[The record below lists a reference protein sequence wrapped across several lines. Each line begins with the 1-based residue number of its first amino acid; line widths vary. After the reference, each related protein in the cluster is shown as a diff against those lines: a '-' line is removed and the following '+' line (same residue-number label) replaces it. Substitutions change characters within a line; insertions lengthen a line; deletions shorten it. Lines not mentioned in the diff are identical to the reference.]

1 MDFFSSG
8 LGLTLAQDER
18 TNWSPLLGALRRKG
32 MNEPFEGTLEELFA
46 QNMMPSG
53 PSIQDLQASF
63 AQYGPNRGPAG
74 ERPGLGQ
81 YHWDSPAMQR
91 YRQLYPSLHPGTS
104 LQTAG
109 PNMLGTSASPGAW
122 FPSTQQSYGAL
133 GSAPAN
139 TTIGGNPT
147 GLGFAP
153 SPQLGS
159 NAAFG
164 FSGSPTNQL
173 GGF

>member
-1 MDFFSSG
+1 MDFSSSG
-8 LGLTLAQDER
+8 LGRTLAQDER
-18 TNWSPLLGALRRKG
+18 ANWSPLLGALRRKG
-32 MNEPFEGTLEELFA
+32 N
-46 QNMMPSG
+46 
-53 PSIQDLQASF
+53 
-63 AQYGPNRGPAG
+63 
-74 ERPGLGQ
+74 RPGLGQ
-81 YHWDSPAMQR
+81 SHWDSPALQR
-91 YRQLYPSLHPGTS
+91 SRLLYPSLHPGTS
-104 LQTAG
+104 LQTIHGG
-109 PNMLGTSASPGAW
+109 PNVLGTSSSPGAW
-122 FPSTQQSYGAL
+122 FPSTQQSYGSL

>member
-1 MDFFSSG
+1 MDFSSSG

-18 TNWSPLLGALRRKG
+18 ANWSPLLGALRRKG
-32 MNEPFEGTLEELFA
+32 LDKPFEGTLDELFA
-46 QNMMPSG
+46 QNLMPQ
-53 PSIQDLQASF
+53 PSIQDSM
-63 AQYGPNRGPAG
+63 GN
-74 ERPGLGQ
+74 RPGLGQ

-104 LQTAG
+104 LQTIHGG
-109 PNMLGTSASPGAW
+109 PNVLGTSSSPGAW
-122 FPSTQQSYGAL
+122 FPSTQQSYGSL